1 MPIKIEGDYR
11 EILID
16 ILFAIIIVVGFER
29 FVHEFLV
36 NNIEN
41 GDIMSPPIMIGILF
55 FFSTYFWVISH
66 WITYHELITKYPY
79 YRWRK
84 FFVDVFLFS
93 VMFIGVNISF
103 WAYKYE
109 FTLLLVS
116 LLIVWH
122 FFACLWHFSDSK
134 LRPLRLYL
142 KLHAYRVITYAGIFS
157 LLLFLYSPITFIII
171 YADLS
176 LLFLYGPLET
186 NLVILS
192 YPYGVMVT
200 IILALVLWNVHRLWR
215 FTSKDSRYYD
225 CDYIRGYPGK
235 NTQDKGQLEMV
246 TYPIKKK
253 KGERN
258 DEIKFKSNNS
268 SAIKILAKDI
278 KGVKIEPDPPDG
290 TDLLLKLYCKSPL
303 RDGIHDVNI
312 TVVFNLDD
320 LIIDS
325 VGEGIKE
332 LIKKTNMVGF
342 LLFKEVARKP

>member
-1 MPIKIEGDYR
+1 MPIRIEGDYR

-16 ILFAIIIVVGFER
+16 ILFAIIIVVGSER
-29 FVHEFLV
+29 FVHDFLV
-36 NNIEN
+36 KNIEN
-41 GDIMSPPIMIGILF
+41 GHVMSPPIMIGILF

-84 FFVDVFLFS
+84 FFVDILLFS
-93 VMFIGVNISF
+93 VMFIAANISF
-103 WAYKYE
+103 WAYEYK

-122 FFACLWHFSDSK
+122 LFACSWHLSDRK

-142 KLHAYRVITYAGIFS
+142 KLHTLRVITYAGLLS
-157 LLLFLYSPITFIII
+157 L
-171 YADLS
+171 

-200 IILALVLWNVHRLWR
+200 VILALVLWNVHRLWR
-215 FTSKDSRYYD
+215 FTRKDSRYYN
-225 CDYIRGYPGK
+225 CEYIRGYPGR
-235 NTQDKGQLEMV
+235 NTQEEGQLEMV
-246 TYPIKKK
+246 TYPIKNK

-258 DEIKFKSNNS
+258 DEIKFKSDNS
-268 SAIKILAKDI
+268 SAIEILAKDI
-278 KGVKIEPDPPDG
+278 NEVKIEPDQPDG
-290 TDLLLKLYCKSPL
+290 TDLYLKLYCKSPL
-303 RDGIHDVNI
+303 SDGIPDVNI
-312 TVVFNLDD
+312 TMVFNLDD
-320 LIIDS
+320 LIISS

-332 LIKKTNMVGF
+332 LLEKTNMVGF